1 MDIND
6 IEHIIKILKQNEVN
20 EFELEQDGTRL
31 KLSRGAIA
39 SYVSSE
45 ARLDVVPAVHHV
57 SGPVV
62 AAVAHASQASAED
75 LGRYVKVE
83 SPIVG
88 TFYRKPSPDADPFAK
103 EGDSISK
110 GSTLCIIEAM
120 KLMNEI
126 EAPSSGKIVKVL
138 ATEGQVVEFGEVLF
152 LIDPSV

>member
-6 IEHIIKILKQNEVN
+6 IEHIIKILKQNEVS

-31 KLSRGAIA
+31 KLTRGSIT
-39 SYVSSE
+39 SYVTSE
-45 ARLDVVPAVHHV
+45 ARLDVVPAVQHL
-57 SGPVV
+57 SGQAV
-62 AAVAHASQASAED
+62 AAVAHAAQPVAED

-88 TFYRKPSPDADPFAK
+88 TFYRKPSPDAEPFAK

-126 EAPSSGKIVKVL
+126 EAPTSGKIVKVL
-138 ATEGQVVEFGEVLF
+138 ASEGQVVEFGEVLF

>member
-6 IEHIIKILKQNEVN
+6 IEHIIKILKANEVS

-31 KLSRGAIA
+31 KLSRGAI
-39 SYVSSE
+39 VSFAQSE
-45 ARLDVVPAVHHV
+45 GRLDVVPAVQLGASTV
-57 SGPVV
+57 ATPVGGAQPV
-62 AAVAHASQASAED
+62 AED

-88 TFYRKPSPDADPFAK
+88 TFYRKPSPDAEPFIK
-103 EGDSISK
+103 EGDTISK
-110 GSTLCIIEAM
+110 GGTLGIIEAM

-126 EAPSSGKIVKVL
+126 EAPTSGRVVKVL
-138 ATEGQVVEFGEVLF
+138 GVEGQVVEFGEVLF